1 MSFRDIALPLS
12 ALGIPTTPV
21 GANSKA
27 AFLPDWPT
35 SATTDVAQIEEW
47 DRAYGNINAAAV
59 ATGKPDGIWMLEVDD
74 PNVLE
79 RIRLETGHELV
90 NEVPTYLV
98 RSRMGRGHIYFRNTP
113 AALEMGN
120 LSQSYVRHG
129 DFSVR
134 VHNMYCVAAGSIHPH
149 SKEPYVCL
157 TPGVK
162 PLPAPQWLI
171 DWLLAQRV
179 EKTPAKGGDVPRD
192 EKNLVPHGFIHGWLV
207 SQAGRLRG
215 MGVSGDT
222 LETALLDIAHLNCA
236 PPLDDNKI
244 RQVAR
249 SFEKYEPNP
258 VADIILNQKPE
269 VQNIA
274 VPIDELELPTFDSS
288 EYPVFPRYVFSNTSI
303 YKNFVEPICKVN
315 SRIDYFMW
323 LPAMALLLN
332 YLGTK
337 VKFKNNFTS
346 SFANTSI
353 YMLLIGKRG
362 ETNKST
368 SVDDAMEY
376 FRYMGCLAHGGKDKA
391 EGRSLVWTPGS
402 LEGLGN
408 EAQKTSAK
416 NLVIYYD
423 ELSQLSKKA
432 GIDNSSL
439 SSGLL
444 TLYESKKFSN
454 AVKSGKEAY
463 SLDPSS
469 YVATLLTCCT
479 DESFQ
484 DLWSKMNGSDTGL
497 NDRMFFVFQPEELP
511 ARSIF
516 MNVNTMLGS
525 LETRR
530 LIDKAV
536 MKGEYEIENYNN
548 PKLQQ
553 LVALGNRYVDR
564 AIKWALAIAVDLGLE
579 SVEDEAI
586 DRGVDIVKYEIQ
598 VKQYL
603 KSYDAHSREAAL
615 QMRIRSKLE
624 MRKGKLLK
632 RELERLCHA
641 NREGTSLWGQAYY
654 GLVKTGVICEIG
666 QGTKGD
672 PKYVQ
677 VLQKLDTEEL

>member
-1 MSFRDIALPLS
+1 MNFLERAQFTAAKNVRVIR
-12 ALGIPTTPV
+12 LGV
-21 GANSKA
+21 KSKA
-27 AFLPDWPT
+27 AIDSGWPT
-35 SATTDVAQIEEW
+35 LATTDFSVLSQW
-47 DRAYGNINAAAV
+47 NAETPDANCGAV
-59 ATGKPDGIWMLEVDD
+59 ADGSPDGVWFLELDSRD
-74 PNVLE
+74 VLD
-79 RIRLETGHELV
+79 RIARETGHDLIS
-90 NEVPTYLV
+90 EVPTYLI
-98 RSRMGRGHIYFRNTP
+98 RSREGRGHVYLRNTP

-120 LSQSYVRHG
+120 LAQGHVKYG
-129 DFSVR
+129 DFSAR
-134 VHNMYCVAAGSIHPH
+134 VKNAYVVAAHSIHPH
-149 SKEPYVCL
+149 SNEPY
-157 TPGVK
+157 TPINNNEI
-162 PLPAPQWLI
+162 LPAPQWLI
-171 DWLLAQRV
+171 DWLIAQKV
-179 EKTPAKGGDVPRD
+179 EKTPSKDGDYPRN
-192 EKNLVPHGFIHGWLV
+192 ERNLIQHGYVHSFLV
-207 SQAGRLRG
+207 QNCGRLRG
-215 MGVSGDT
+215 MGLGGDL
-222 LETALLDIAHLNCA
+222 LENALLEIAHLSCA

-564 AIKWALAIAVDLGLE
+564 AIKWALAIAVDLGLDI
-579 SVEDEAI
+579 VDDEAI

-624 MRKGKLLK
+624 MHKGKLLK

-641 NREGTSLWGQAYY
+641 SREGTTAWGQSYY
-654 GLVKTGVICEIG
+654 GLIKTGIICEIG